1 MKVCFQVTFPTA
13 FRNPWSEKC
22 DSSTLKGVDDIFFVP
37 RAMLVLALKIES
49 AAFNGRLTFP
59 RAFGLGLCADKSVT
73 K

>member
-1 MKVCFQVTFPTA
+1 
-13 FRNPWSEKC
+13 
-22 DSSTLKGVDDIFFVP
+22 
-37 RAMLVLALKIES
+37 MLVLALKIES